1 MSTCH
6 IQQQS
11 IFSMVLVLPSFLV
24 IVNYII
30 INTIKLSNNRL
41 LLSCILSTSHR
52 CLEPPYNLETIT
64 LVVLHSSSA
73 GFIII
78 YIKHLLKIIRR
89 SSRTPISNYPE
100 QNGVSVVLNLDV
112 LVHPDLT
119 DEIQRL
125 NAKAFTNPMCQTS
138 SPSNI

>member
-52 CLEPPYNLETIT
+52 CLKPPYNLETIT
-64 LVVLHSSSA
+64 LVVLYSSSA

-78 YIKHLLKIIRR
+78 YIKDLLKIIRR
-89 SSRTPISNYPE
+89 SSRTPIPNYP
-100 QNGVSVVLNLDV
+100 
-112 LVHPDLT
+112 
-119 DEIQRL
+119 
-125 NAKAFTNPMCQTS
+125 K
-138 SPSNI
+138 

>member
-41 LLSCILSTSHR
+41 LLRCILSTSHR
-52 CLEPPYNLETIT
+52 CLEPP
-64 LVVLHSSSA
+64 
-73 GFIII
+73 
-78 YIKHLLKIIRR
+78 
-89 SSRTPISNYPE
+89 
-100 QNGVSVVLNLDV
+100 
-112 LVHPDLT
+112 
-119 DEIQRL
+119 
-125 NAKAFTNPMCQTS
+125 
-138 SPSNI
+138 